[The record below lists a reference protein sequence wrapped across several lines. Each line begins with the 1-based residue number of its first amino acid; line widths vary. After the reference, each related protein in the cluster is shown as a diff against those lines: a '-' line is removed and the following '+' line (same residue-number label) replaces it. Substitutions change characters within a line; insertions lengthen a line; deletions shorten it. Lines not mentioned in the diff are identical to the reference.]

1 MQKNKLIRIGA
12 LLLAAACLA
21 GCTSKSATAPTVQ
34 PETQNLSDSTT
45 ERIPTAT
52 ATTSREPAAIAEPTH
67 VEKIIDENFSIDAD
81 IVGVPE
87 NGMAGVYTASPA
99 RLTKERIQEFVRA
112 CGNDVTSSK
121 ESDDGSM
128 AYYTGECTNGYTFTY
143 MYGIEGVNNHPYA
156 EFQYSD
162 TARYRTYY
170 DYPIYVG
177 EEDYVTN
184 PDYSVGWMFTEPKE
198 FAFFLEEK
206 AEQVVRDALA
216 VLGLTD
222 LMLLRTLYIDHNTL
236 AEAGKLLA
244 TDERFTPMTGEK
256 ENNGYKLRDDWSEE
270 EDAYMFS
277 FAISVDGVPMS
288 YLYDESGATATY
300 CGSEITVWYTKYGIT
315 SLHVNTP
322 WVIKEE
328 KSAPEQL
335 VSAQTALEVVK
346 EKYIYDILRTDK
358 KVEELRLVYRYAQ
371 DRSQW
376 LLRPTWVAR
385 VSFSHAE
392 PSVRYCEFMYIDALT
407 GKEL

>member
-1 MQKNKLIRIGA
+1 MAKNKWSQIGA

-21 GCTSKSATAPTVQ
+21 GCASTKPAAPTNPPQ
-34 PETQNLSDSTT
+34 TQAVTASDAASIPAQ
-45 ERIPTAT
+45 IPTET
-52 ATTSREPAAIAEPTH
+52 AAIAEPTH
-67 VEKIIDENFSIDAD
+67 VEEVIDENFSIDAD
-81 IVGVPE
+81 IVGAPE

-128 AYYTGECTNGYTFTY
+128 AYYTGECTNGYTLTN
-143 MYGIEGVNNHPYA
+143 MHGIEGVNNHPYA

-162 TARYRTYY
+162 TARHRTYY

-198 FAFFLEEK
+198 FAF
-206 AEQVVRDALA
+206 ASEQTAKQAARDALA

-222 LMLLRTLYIDHNTL
+222 LMLLRTLYIDHNTM

-244 TDERFTPMTGEK
+244 TDERFAPIMGEE

-288 YLYDESGATATY
+288 YLYDSNGATAAY
-300 CGSEITVWYTKYGIT
+300 CGSEVIVWYTKYGIT
-315 SLHVNTP
+315 SLHVYTP
-322 WVIKEE
+322 WVIQGE

-346 EKYIYDILRTDK
+346 EKYRYDLYRTDK
-358 KVEELRLVYRYAQ
+358 KVEELRLVYRYVQ

-376 LLRPTWVAR
+376 LLRPTWAAR
-385 VSFSHAE
+385 VSFSYAD
-392 PSVRYCEFMYIDALT
+392 PGVRFCEFMYVDALT